1 MKKSTKI
8 VLSVLCLFMCVTL
21 CFGWINEIERVIGR
35 YMEFYMKDGAAV
47 VASANLNVTLYKDA
61 TGQDDYVDITHQLEE
76 GDTAPLTH
84 FANFAP
90 GSRQK
95 FRADIQNTANVPVYV
110 HMVLSDIECDNVALQ
125 QNLIVGTS
133 GFGGFRA
140 PYLPPE
146 LVSNS
151 LKEGMNDG
159 TFSLMQGAE
168 IPPNSTIS
176 VYFYV
181 IFSEDAT
188 EALANMN
195 FKIGSINFLTV

>member
-8 VLSVLCLFMCVTL
+8 VLSVLCLLLCVSL
-21 CFGWINEIERVIGR
+21 CFAWIDEIDQVIGR
-35 YMEFYMKDGAAV
+35 YMQFFMKEGNAV
-47 VASANLNVTLYKDA
+47 VASANLDVTLYKDA
-61 TGQDDYVDITHQLEE
+61 TGEDDYVDITKVLEQ
-76 GDTAPLTH
+76 GDTTPLTH
-84 FANFAP
+84 FSNFAP

-95 FRADIQNTANVPVYV
+95 FRADIKNTADVPVYV
-110 HMVLSDIECDNVALQ
+110 HMVLSDIVCSNADLQ
-125 QNLIVGTS
+125 QHLIVGTS

-151 LKEGMNDG
+151 LKDGMNDG
-159 TFSLMQGAE
+159 NFSLMQGAE
-168 IPPNSTIS
+168 IPPDSTIS

-181 IFSEDAT
+181 IFSENAT
-188 EALANMN
+188 EALANTN